1 MGYSYPFSYDWS
13 TQEIIDVIKFFTA
26 VETAYERGMK
36 REELMEIY
44 RRFKEIVPSKSEE
57 NRLYAEFEKESGYSS
72 YAVIKQMKEAKNGDW
87 IHIGPSGRNAVGKRT
102 N

>member
-1 MGYSYPFSYDWS
+1 MGYSYPFCYDWS

-26 VETAYERGMK
+26 IETAYERGMK
-36 REELMEIY
+36 REELMDVY

-57 NRLYAEFEKESGYSS
+57 NRLYTEFEKESGYSS
-72 YAVIKQMKEAKNGDW
+72 YTVMKQVKEAKNGDW
-87 IHIGPSGRNAVGKRT
+87 IRIEPSGRNAVGKRT

>member
-13 TQEIIDVIKFFTA
+13 TKEIIDVIKFFTA
-26 VETAYERGMK
+26 VETVYERGMR
-36 REELMEIY
+36 REELMDVY

-72 YAVIKQMKEAKNGDW
+72 YAVMKRAKEAKNGDW
-87 IHIGPSGRNAVGKRT
+87 IRIEPSGLKRGR
-102 N
+102 